1 MRAGSALAAALVLAG
16 CGSPEPVITN
26 PFPNPLVLTV
36 PLSCSPG
43 FTLRLVPGPEVGVS
57 QGADKSTATLR
68 VFGVDFPAEA
78 SIAYGDS
85 PAEAVQKDAWT
96 SGELGNKSGLNF
108 IVSSDLGKAEEGFPM
123 TLAIY
128 QRLRD
133 PDPDNNR
140 AYLGY
145 QFTGGI
151 PDDAQPRKWSAEL
164 RAIGQSATYTGI
176 ERPRKRGCDFG

>member
-1 MRAGSALAAALVLAG
+1 MRLRLALAAALALAG

-36 PLSCSPG
+36 PVSCSPG
-43 FTLRLVPGPEVGVS
+43 FTLRLIPGPGVGVS

-68 VFGVDFPAEA
+68 VFGVDFPGEA

-85 PAEAVQKDAWT
+85 PADAALEDAWT

-108 IVSSDLGKAEEGFPM
+108 IVSSDLGTVEEGFPM

-128 QRLRD
+128 QRLRH
-133 PDPDNNR
+133 PDPENNR

-151 PDDAQPRKWSAEL
+151 PDEAQARKWSAEL

-176 ERPRKRGCDFG
+176 ERPPKKECDFG